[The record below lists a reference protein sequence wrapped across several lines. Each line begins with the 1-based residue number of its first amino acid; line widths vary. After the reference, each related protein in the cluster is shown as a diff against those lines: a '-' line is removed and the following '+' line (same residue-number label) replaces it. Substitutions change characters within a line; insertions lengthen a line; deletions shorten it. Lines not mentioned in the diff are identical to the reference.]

1 MPIAMC
7 VRVPASGR
15 ESNMLSRCGALDINS
30 PADARQGRLSSC
42 TTRRKLYRIARQ
54 VSCSHSAISRNM
66 LSRLLTRA
74 ALPIGASL
82 AVLFSGCSK
91 KENTTE
97 ILIGEVASLSGA
109 TADWGKAQNDGAKMA
124 VEEINASGG
133 LLGKQVKLITED
145 DQSKNGE
152 AATVTKKLVSR
163 EKVVGLIGEISSSK
177 SLEMAPIAQKEGVPM
192 ISPGSTSTKVTE
204 VGDFIFRVCFIDPFQ
219 GSVMAK
225 FALSKGWK
233 KMAVLTDVK
242 EDYSVG
248 LSQFFKEY
256 YTKNGGTLT
265 VEQSFS
271 KGDKDFK
278 SQLTDIKNAGAD
290 AIFVPGYYAEIALI
304 AKQARELGITV
315 PMCGGDGWD
324 NSSLVQ
330 VAGDAVNGCYFS
342 NHFSTEDKSEAIQS
356 FVKKYEAARGTK
368 PSTFV
373 ALGYD
378 AAMLLFH
385 GIKTAGTTDGKA
397 VRDVLAKTKDFP
409 GITGKITLDE
419 NRNTNKAIVILTI
432 DNGEVKYVETVQP

>member
-1 MPIAMC
+1 
-7 VRVPASGR
+7 
-15 ESNMLSRCGALDINS
+15 MLARFFSR
-30 PADARQGRLSSC
+30 
-42 TTRRKLYRIARQ
+42 
-54 VSCSHSAISRNM
+54 
-66 LSRLLTRA
+66 
-74 ALPIGASL
+74 
-82 AVLFSGCSK
+82 AVLPLGVTLAFLTAGCSK
-91 KENTTE
+91 KENSDE
-97 ILIGEVASLSGA
+97 IVIGEVASLTGG
-109 TADWGKAQNDGAKMA
+109 TAAWGKAQNDGVKMA
-124 VEEINASGG
+124 VEEINAAGG
-133 LLGKQVKLITED
+133 LLGKKVKLLTED

-152 AATVTKKLVSR
+152 AGTVTKKLVSR
-163 EKVVGLIGEISSSK
+163 EKVVGMLGEISSSK
-177 SLEMAPIAQKEGVPM
+177 SLEMAPICQKEGVPM
-192 ISPGSTSTKVTE
+192 ISPGSTNTKVTE

-219 GSVMAK
+219 GTVMAK

-233 KMAVLTDVK
+233 NMAVLTDVK

-256 YTKNGGTLT
+256 YSKNGGHVA

-278 SQLTDIKNAGAD
+278 SQLTAIKAANVD
-290 AIFVPGYYAEIALI
+290 AIFLPGYYTEIGLI

-324 NSSLVQ
+324 DASLMQ
-330 VAGDAVNGCYFS
+330 VAGSAVDGCFFS
-342 NHFSTEDKSEAIQS
+342 NHFSTEDKSEAIQT

-409 GITGKITLDE
+409 AITGSITLDE
-419 NRNTNKAIVILTI
+419 KRNATKAAVILTI
-432 DNGEVKYVETVQP
+432 DKGEVKYVETVQP

>member
-1 MPIAMC
+1 MLA
-7 VRVPASGR
+7 RL
-15 ESNMLSRCGALDINS
+15 LSR
-30 PADARQGRLSSC
+30 
-42 TTRRKLYRIARQ
+42 
-54 VSCSHSAISRNM
+54 
-66 LSRLLTRA
+66 
-74 ALPIGASL
+74 
-82 AVLFSGCSK
+82 AVLPLGITLAFLTAGCSK
-91 KENTTE
+91 KENTNE
-97 ILIGEVASLSGA
+97 IVIGEVASLTGG
-109 TADWGKAQNDGAKMA
+109 TAAWGKAQNDGVKMA
-124 VEEINASGG
+124 VEEINAAGG
-133 LLGKQVKLITED
+133 LLGKKVKLLTED

-152 AATVTKKLVSR
+152 AGTVTKKLVSR
-163 EKVVGLIGEISSSK
+163 EKVVGMLGEISSSK
-177 SLEMAPIAQKEGVPM
+177 SLEMAPICQKEGVPM
-192 ISPGSTSTKVTE
+192 ISPGSTNTKVTE

-219 GSVMAK
+219 GTVMAK

-233 KMAVLTDVK
+233 NMAVLTDVK

-256 YTKNGGTLT
+256 YSKNDGKVA

-278 SQLTDIKNAGAD
+278 SQLTAIKAANVD
-290 AIFVPGYYAEIALI
+290 AIFLPGYYTEIGLI

-324 NSSLVQ
+324 DASLMQ
-330 VAGDAVNGCYFS
+330 VAGSAVDGCFFS
-342 NHFSTEDKSEAIQS
+342 NHFSTEDKSQAIQA

-409 GITGKITLDE
+409 GITGSITLDE
-419 NRNTNKAIVILTI
+419 KRNATKAAVILTI
-432 DNGEVKYVETVQP
+432 DKGEVKYVETVQP